1 MKEKIQI
8 HLENNLKLN
17 FLQKMKFQRNL
28 DNNWLHKVE
37 KNDQC
42 LKIHK
47 PLKRVLSLSCYQFIS
62 TKIKH
67 DIEIINE
74 SIKIKI
80 TSELNENKSQARF
93 LLR

>member
-1 MKEKIQI
+1 MKAKIQI

-47 PLKRVLSLSCYQFIS
+47 PLKGVLSFSY
-62 TKIKH
+62 
-67 DIEIINE
+67 
-74 SIKIKI
+74 
-80 TSELNENKSQARF
+80 
-93 LLR
+93 